1 MRKNI
6 RFLTFFDF
14 LNVNGSR
21 SYYSPLKPGSPAPL
35 HNPLMFHLVNPVAF
49 STSHAATIPSP
60 GKHWIVLSAPNGKH
74 LAVQR

>member
-35 HNPLMFHLVNPVAF
+35 HNPLASGVTA
-49 STSHAATIPSP
+49 
-60 GKHWIVLSAPNGKH
+60 
-74 LAVQR
+74 